1 MSKTLGIVHLGPRS
15 EGLKE
20 KLSRKLGSHSLLEL
34 VVRRVTECQ
43 QLDGVAVV
51 LGPGQEDAALAALVP
66 ANVPLHVSDRADSL
80 GRFVS
85 AAEAFE
91 ADAVVRVCAEHPFV
105 DPVLIDRL
113 AVTADAHPHCDYV
126 GFCLQSGRPAG
137 LSALGLFGEWCR
149 TKALRRAD
157 SEATS
162 LADREQVTRYLWSH
176 PEIFPL
182 RFIPLPRELERE
194 DLGLALNDDEAW
206 EHALTIYDAVG
217 HEDVNWRRIAGLFG
231 GLSNV
236 RRPAARETGRVA
248 PSAP

>member
-1 MSKTLGIVHLGPRS
+1 MSKTLGIVHLGPRP
-15 EGLKE
+15 EGLKH

-51 LGPGQEDAALAALVP
+51 LGAGAETAALAGLVP
-66 ANVPLHVSDRADSL
+66 SNVPLHISDRADLL
-80 GRFVS
+80 GRLAS
-85 AAEAFE
+85 AAEAFQ
-91 ADAVVRVCAEHPFV
+91 ADAVVRVCAQHPFV

-113 AVTADAHPHCDYV
+113 VVTADAHPQCDYV
-126 GFCLQSGRPAG
+126 GFCLQNGRPAN

-149 TKALRRAD
+149 SQALWRAD
-157 SEATS
+157 AEAAS
-162 LADREQVTRYLWSH
+162 PIDREQATRYLWSH

-182 RFIPLPRELERE
+182 RFIPLPHELQRE
-194 DLGLALNDDEAW
+194 DLRLALNDDEAW

-231 GLSNV
+231 GLSK
-236 RRPAARETGRVA
+236 RRKATAEDGRVA
-248 PSAP
+248 SSAL